1 MNDEVNEL
9 ITYDALIDA
18 VELDDVDSNIR
29 TSASFLIDALAD
41 WPVDDFNQP
50 VDVLLS
56 LYEEVGAPL
65 NYDNLLNYKDKVA
78 AGKNDD
84 SIWKGS
90 SVSNLL
96 ELFDIN
102 RTGAPD
108 KAIVLNDLIFTI
120 SNHYSNK

>member
-9 ITYDALIDA
+9 ITYDELIDA

-29 TSASFLIDALAD
+29 TAAGFLIDALAD

-56 LYEEVGAPL
+56 LYEEVAAPL
-65 NYDNLLNYKDKVA
+65 TYDNLSSYKDKVA
-78 AGKNDD
+78 AGKSDD

-96 ELFDIN
+96 ELFDVN

-108 KAIVLNDLIFTI
+108 KAIVLNDLILTI
-120 SNHYSNK
+120 SNHYANK